1 MQQPRIKTFKKFQKS
16 VTFRSILSSYECKQ
30 KQGKTPEQKRKKER
44 KMKNRTLN
52 TLKITAVIIAL
63 CGVLG
68 LCACG
73 GSGSKD
79 IDELTLEEFEELF
92 E

>member
-1 MQQPRIKTFKKFQKS
+1 
-16 VTFRSILSSYECKQ
+16 
-30 KQGKTPEQKRKKER
+30 
-44 KMKNRTLN
+44 MKNRTLN